1 MKTMQTDSGRTVGH
15 LPIEISRATKF
26 LMDRDAE
33 VIVKLTETHYRR
45 SPLVQGGL
53 EIPCVLVAKMNGYSV
68 RNQMLLQ
75 KHLELVNDL
84 YAEPKNEEILGSY
97 MVPCIEPD
105 PKRTA
110 PISKN
115 KERIPKRKGSDIR
128 SLFKRIEN
136 QNRQQNNE
144 FRGEVKEED
153 NSIIVID

>member
-1 MKTMQTDSGRTVGH
+1 
-15 LPIEISRATKF
+15 
-26 LMDRDAE
+26 MDRGAE

-45 SPLVQGGL
+45 SPLAQGGL

-75 KHLELVNDL
+75 KYQELVNDL
-84 YAEPKNEEILGSY
+84 YVEPKNEEILGSY
-97 MVPCIEPD
+97 MVPCIEPH

-115 KERIPKRKGSDIR
+115 KERIPKRKTTKGADIR
-128 SLFKRIEN
+128 SLFRRIEN

-144 FRGEVKEED
+144 FRGEVEPEED